1 MQEYR
6 IGKFRGGFAVSWWED
21 GKRRRYSL
29 EALTPKDAERE
40 ALDLIRLKTTGTKA
54 PTTSEMWEAYLV
66 DRAGRPIAETMRWT
80 GKAVLAHFGALR
92 PDQITTKHCRDYAE
106 FRRMKGVQD
115 GSIWTEL
122 GHLRST
128 LNWAVKMDHIKR
140 APYIERPEKPAP
152 KERWLTREEIRL
164 LLDAADQPHISLAI
178 RLMLSTLAR
187 VGAALELTWDRVD
200 LVNRKID
207 LRLESTGPRKGRAV
221 VPMNAGLEAALREAR
236 KGALSDYVIEWAGGP
251 VGCIR
256 KGFTTAVTAA
266 KLQDVTLHTLRHTG
280 AVHMVA
286 AGVPMH
292 KISQFMGHSNTQVTE
307 RTYARFAPDHLRDAA
322 DKVDFD

>member
-1 MQEYR
+1 M
-6 IGKFRGGFAVSWWED
+6 
-21 GKRRRYSL
+21 L
-29 EALTPKDAERE
+29 
-40 ALDLIRLKTTGTKA
+40 
-54 PTTSEMWEAYLV
+54 WEAYLL

-80 GKAVLAHFGALR
+80 GKAILAHFGALR
-92 PDQITTKHCRDYAE
+92 PDQISTEHCRTYAD
-106 FRRMKGVQD
+106 FRRMKGIQD

-122 GHLRST
+122 GHLRSA
-128 LNWAVKMDHIKR
+128 LNWAVKMNRIDR

-200 LVNRKID
+200 FDNRKID

-221 VPMNAGLEAALREAR
+221 IPMNAGLEAALREAQR
-236 KGALSDYVIEWAGGP
+236 GALSDYVIEWAGGP
-251 VGCIR
+251 VHSIR
-256 KGFTTAVTAA
+256 RGFTTAVTAA

-286 AGVPMH
+286 GGVPMH

-322 DKVDFD
+322 DIVDFD